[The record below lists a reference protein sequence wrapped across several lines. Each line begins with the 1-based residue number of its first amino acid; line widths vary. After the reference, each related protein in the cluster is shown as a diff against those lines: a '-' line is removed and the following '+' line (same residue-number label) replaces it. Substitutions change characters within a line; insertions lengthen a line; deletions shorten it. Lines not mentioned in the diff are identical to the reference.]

1 VSLQVQKIALSETVE
16 VVVNNPNSRQYKF
29 SDNETTL
36 DQVIVTGI
44 SINTDALVRTFSGR
58 TVMANAE
65 MKKGYLTLST
75 PQSKYPIKRL
85 PLETFFNNQNF
96 ILFFEDKLVDFRKS
110 FIDFPNSGALVMPGD
125 GLGFAVPITIYY
137 KTKDGQ
143 PISAV
148 GEMGEVYY

>member
-1 VSLQVQKIALSETVE
+1 
-16 VVVNNPNSRQYKF
+16 
-29 SDNETTL
+29 
-36 DQVIVTGI
+36 
-44 SINTDALVRTFSGR
+44 
-58 TVMANAE
+58 
-65 MKKGYLTLST
+65 
-75 PQSKYPIKRL
+75 
-85 PLETFFNNQNF
+85 NNQNF